1 MKTAQKLLIGLAA
14 FCLLLAVGCTQ
25 PVDLSMQRNRIFLMG
40 RLLVGKTCD
49 VRLIWRKTPEDQAPV
64 MVTADLSKI
73 GGAVAQALIED
84 KNGIWRWTGQV
95 VPDAKGEKIIS
106 ITAVDS
112 QGLQKKSKKIFSVFN
127 TNKAVGVSAGEEQ
140 NLAVRADGTVE
151 AWLWNGENET
161 VVEGLTDVVAVSAG
175 IGYNLALHTNGTVSA
190 WGDACG
196 ECFLPD
202 GLDDVVAVET
212 GGRYNYAL
220 KADGSVVGWGEY
232 EFSRSPVPEGL
243 SDVAAMAC
251 NFSNRCLALRADGTV
266 AAWGIKEFASE
277 SITSAVG
284 IAVGKEHYLVL
295 KANGLVEA
303 IGKKQSGV
311 PVRQL
316 IPVRTEKY
324 KAKKQVAA
332 GDFYSMALQQD
343 GTLVLWWQ
351 DAGVGPNYVIKG
363 FRNIIAI
370 SGNRSDSRVPSGLAL
385 KEDGSVIAFIKT
397 ILGFAY
403 MTIPKDLE

>member
-1 MKTAQKLLIGLAA
+1 M
-14 FCLLLAVGCTQ
+14 
-25 PVDLSMQRNRIFLMG
+25 
-40 RLLVGKTCD
+40 
-49 VRLIWRKTPEDQAPV
+49 PEDQAPV

-95 VPDAKGEKIIS
+95 VPDAKGEKMIS

-127 TNKAVGVSAGEEQ
+127 TDKAVGVSAGEDQ

-175 IGYNLALHTNGTVSA
+175 RGYNLALHTNGTVSA

-212 GGRYNYAL
+212 GGGYNYAL

-243 SDVAAMAC
+243 SDVVDMAC

-284 IAVGKEHYLVL
+284 IAVGNEHYLVL

-303 IGKKQSGV
+303 IGKTRGF
-311 PVRQL
+311 PVQQWV
-316 IPVRTEKY
+316 PVRTEKF
-324 KAKKQVAA
+324 KAKQQVAA
-332 GDFYSMALQQD
+332 GYFYSMALQQD

-351 DAGVGPNYVIKG
+351 DAGAGPAYVIKG
-363 FRNIIAI
+363 FSNIIAI
-370 SGNRSDSRVPSGLAL
+370 AGNRSDLRVPSGLAL
-385 KEDGSVIAFIKT
+385 KEDGSVIAFTKT
-397 ILGFAY
+397 IWGFY
-403 MTIPKDLE
+403 KMTIPKDLE

>member
-1 MKTAQKLLIGLAA
+1 MAFVALALLTAA
-14 FCLLLAVGCTQ
+14 GCEK
-25 PVDLSMQRNRIFLMG
+25 PYDLSMQRNRIFLLG

-49 VRLIWRKTPEDQAPV
+49 VRVIWRKAPDDTAPV
-64 MVTADLSKI
+64 MVTADLSEI
-73 GGAVAQALIED
+73 GGNIAQALIKD
-84 KNGIWRWTGQV
+84 NNGIWRWTGQV
-95 VPDAKGEKIIS
+95 VPETKGEKKLS
-106 ITAVDS
+106 ITAIDS
-112 QGLQKKSKKIFSVFN
+112 QGLQKKSYKIFSVFN
-127 TNKAVGVSAGEEQ
+127 TEKALGISAGQDQ

-151 AWLWNGENET
+151 AWLWNGDNET

-175 IGYNLALHTNGTVSA
+175 KGYNLALHTNGTVSE

-202 GLDDVVAVET
+202 GLDDVVGVET

-220 KADGSVVGWGEY
+220 KADGSVVGWGQK
-232 EFSRSPVPEGL
+232 EFYGSPVPEGL
-243 SDVAAMAC
+243 SDVVAMAC
-251 NFSNRCLALRADGTV
+251 NFSDRCLALRADGTV

-277 SITSAVG
+277 HITSAVG
-284 IAVGKEHYLVL
+284 IAVGNEHYLVL

-303 IGKKQSGV
+303 IGRKKWGV
-311 PVRQL
+311 PVRQW
-316 IPVRTEKY
+316 IPIRTEKF

-332 GDFYSMALQQD
+332 GNFYSMALQQD

-370 SGNRSDSRVPSGLAL
+370 SGNRSNSRVPSGLAL
-385 KEDGSVIAFIKT
+385 KEDGSVIAYT
-397 ILGFAY
+397 NSILGFDN